1 MSKVISIVSGGFDP
15 IHPGHIM
22 MMEECKK
29 FSDYLIVGVNSDV
42 WLKRKKGNFFMD
54 IKHRLYVVSR
64 LRVVDETME
73 FNDDDESASDL
84 LKKVFNKYEN
94 ERIIFANVGD
104 RSDPSKVRKLKV
116 AEELG
121 IELKF
126 GIGGNHKESSSS
138 DLLGRWKK
146 FILENN

>member
-1 MSKVISIVSGGFDP
+1 M
-15 IHPGHIM
+15 
-22 MMEECKK
+22 
-29 FSDYLIVGVNSDV
+29 
-42 WLKRKKGNFFMD
+42 
-54 IKHRLYVVSR
+54 
-64 LRVVDETME
+64 
-73 FNDDDESASDL
+73 
-84 LKKVFNKYEN
+84 
-94 ERIIFANVGD
+94 
-104 RSDPSKVRKLKV
+104 SDPSKVRELKV